1 MMSSSYLARTPVQD
15 PTAGKIASVVAAAGA
30 GAEGDVERTV
40 GLLNWVENDRIS
52 AAAAAAADDVG
63 VDDLGLEDEAFE
75 VESC

>member
-1 MMSSSYLARTPVQD
+1 MMSSSYQARAPVQD

-40 GLLNWVENDRIS
+40 GLLNWVENDGIS
-52 AAAAAAADDVG
+52 AAAAAGDVVG